1 MHILLQHLAVPN
13 LSIFE
18 GYWQKMISLREFR
31 INICIYVY
39 IKNHLPTILIANY
52 KLLVRLTHRIK
63 FDAEISRS

>member
-31 INICIYVY
+31 INICIH
-39 IKNHLPTILIANY
+39 ICIY
-52 KLLVRLTHRIK
+52 KESSAYNFNCKL
-63 FDAEISRS
+63 